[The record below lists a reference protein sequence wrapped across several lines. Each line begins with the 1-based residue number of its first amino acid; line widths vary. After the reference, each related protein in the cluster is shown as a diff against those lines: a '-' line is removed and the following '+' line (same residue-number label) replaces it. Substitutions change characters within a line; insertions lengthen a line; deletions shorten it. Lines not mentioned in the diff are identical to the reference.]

1 MIARFLKAAIEGNH
15 LAFTN
20 EKPAKEVLA
29 KELKLTDSKIIDIS
43 YNDFKLQTPRNM
55 EPSIKG
61 AENVITQIGG
71 QGSTR
76 VEDYMDSTVLAA
88 LRDGGFLFTME
99 RKYGA
104 R

>member
-1 MIARFLKAAIEGNH
+1 MATASVPCFRAT
-15 LAFTN
+15 LATN
-20 EKPAKEVLA
+20 
-29 KELKLTDSKIIDIS
+29 DSKIIDIS